1 MKYKNMIV
9 LNLILF
15 ILSFVLKGSFY
26 FIFLASIFIN
36 IVIYIFVRTQ
46 GKEVQS
52 NTADENF
59 LTIVNLFSIK
69 TIKLFTFF
77 MNLWWAAFS
86 YKICNGNILYFAL
99 CFILFDA
106 LFIAFN
112 KVDSFLSAKYILKQD
127 LVKAFKKAKEPKGAG
142 NEYTI
147 YEGAAS
153 IISKQEKILKEK
165 QESEEK
171 ALTSLH
177 EKYMNDFS
185 EISEKLKKY
194 PYDSNP
200 VPDEMYE
207 AVLNKFNF
215 LEEQIKLQDKLIDSI
230 NVSRLSLY
238 TNELILFLDSCVK
251 IDLDSNDAYKE
262 KMENILQTYEHYL
275 DSLLQMIESQLKM
288 EIDVNYK
295 VLSNLLEREK

>member
-15 ILSFVLKGSFY
+15 ILSFILKESFY

-46 GKEVQS
+46 GKEVKWED
-52 NTADENF
+52 DENF
-59 LTIVNLFSIK
+59 SIILNLFSIK

-86 YKICNGNILYFAL
+86 YKICKGNILYFAL
-99 CFILFDA
+99 CFILFDV

-112 KVDSFLSAKYILKQD
+112 KIDSFLSAKYILKQD
-127 LVKAFKKAKEPKGAG
+127 LVKSFKKAVKPKDAASNYAIFDGAD
-142 NEYTI
+142 
-147 YEGAAS
+147 S

-171 ALTSLH
+171 TLTSLH
-177 EKYMNDFS
+177 EKYMSDFS
-185 EISEKLKKY
+185 EISKKLKEY

-207 AVLNKFNF
+207 AVLDKFNF
-215 LEEQIKLQDKLIDSI
+215 LEQQIKLQDKLIDSI

-238 TNELILFLDSCVK
+238 TNELILFLDSCIK
-251 IDLDSNDAYKE
+251 IDLDNNDTYKE